1 MNGMEKKFLLNLK
14 REKENF
20 KDHVATFTDY
30 GNIKILDF
38 QKPGSSHYRIRFLF
52 EEDYYRLHIS
62 GDLGELTA
70 TNYTN
75 MCYEKFTDFVHDTGY
90 FESKVDCHSRDIYLW
105 KPEKATEDLNR
116 ILDEMEYQ
124 FAPEEWDDRTPEEL
138 REETVENIVGEIYI
152 RSGLG
157 KEGYSLL
164 EKIDPNCFEYA
175 HDIGKVSTGSLEL
188 YMLAFEL
195 AQEQLSRNK

>member
-1 MNGMEKKFLLNLK
+1 MEKKFLLNLK

-38 QKPGSSHYRIRFLF
+38 QIPGSSQYRIRFLF

-90 FESKVDCHSRDIYLW
+90 FESKVDCHTRDIYLW
-105 KPEKATEDLNR
+105 EPEKATEDLNR

-124 FAPEEWDDRTPEEL
+124 FVPEEWDNRTPEEL
-138 REETVENIVGEIYI
+138 REETVENIVDEIYI

-157 KEGYSLL
+157 EEGYLLL
-164 EKIDPNCFEYA
+164 EKIDPNCVYYA
-175 HDIGKVSTGSLEL
+175 HDIGKVRTGILEL